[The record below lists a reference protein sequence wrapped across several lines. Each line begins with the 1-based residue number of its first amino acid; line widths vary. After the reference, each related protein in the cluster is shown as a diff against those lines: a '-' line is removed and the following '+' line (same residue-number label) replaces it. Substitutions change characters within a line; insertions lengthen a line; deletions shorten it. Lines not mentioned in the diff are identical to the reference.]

1 MAKRPKSKSS
11 PTITRPEAAP
21 PGESGRSPETGS
33 EQPSAISSRRTPI
46 PAAVPTVKRPRRNTM
61 KVSRRRRKKPGEA
74 VEELPV
80 DGDSKR
86 AGVKKAGPDLVTSYF
101 KDINRLPILSPAA
114 EYELAR
120 RIGIMEEVLWV
131 QILSLAPLTPHL
143 LAILTEVLG
152 KSPPEFPTVE
162 KAAAELVATGQSS
175 GKSLSQA
182 LGPLSAKLRQLDL
195 DRVFVGLVLDEIR
208 LLDHSRQDGRPAET
222 EAISDDLWKNYIQGT
237 GVIAQLIQRAKE
249 DFVKAN
255 LRLVVSI
262 ARRFNFGRMPLS
274 DLIQEGNVGLIKAV
288 ERFDYRRGYR
298 FSTYASWWIR
308 HAISRGVA
316 DKSRVVRLPVHM
328 MAEMHTLLRHKKRLT
343 RELGRVPTTD
353 ELAKATGLK
362 ADKIDKMDLSL
373 VEDAVSLDR
382 EISERDRRPFV
393 EFLEDESAEL
403 SMSERLLSEGMLR
416 EVQKML
422 RSLSDIEADVLR
434 LRFGFES
441 EQELTFSEI
450 ADKYNLSRER
460 IRQIQ
465 EQALNRLRRSMSRKD
480 LI

>member
-11 PTITRPEAAP
+11 PTVTSSTADP
-21 PGESGRSPETGS
+21 PSQTTLQPTEDLATELAS
-33 EQPSAISSRRTPI
+33 ERTPVPKPRRTRLSPL
-46 PAAVPTVKRPRRNTM
+46 R
-61 KVSRRRRKKPGEA
+61 VSRKPRKKRTDADPTRLPPAEEAEASAEKSSQKKPG
-74 VEELPV
+74 
-80 DGDSKR
+80 
-86 AGVKKAGPDLVTSYF
+86 PDLMLSYF
-101 KDINRLPILSPAA
+101 KDINRLPVLSPAA

-131 QILSLAPLTPHL
+131 QILSLAPLTPHI
-143 LAILTEVLG
+143 LAILEETLG
-152 KSPPEFPTVE
+152 KAPPESPAVL
-162 KAAAELVATGQSS
+162 KAAAELCDAGQSS
-175 GKSLSQA
+175 GKTLSQA
-182 LGPLSAKLRQLDL
+182 AGPLSAKLRQLDL
-195 DRVFVGLVLDEIR
+195 DRVYVGLILDEVR
-208 LLDHSRQDGRPAET
+208 LLDHSRKEGQPSVTASISN
-222 EAISDDLWKNYIQGT
+222 EAWQIYVQGN
-237 GVIAQLIQRAKE
+237 GVVTQLIHRAKE

-262 ARRFNFGRMPLS
+262 ARRFNFGRLPLS

-328 MAEMHTLLRHKKRLT
+328 LAEMHTLLRHKKRLM
-343 RELGRVPTTD
+343 RELGRTPTDD
-353 ELAKATGLK
+353 ELATATGLK
-362 ADKIDKMDLSL
+362 TDKIAKMDLSL

-382 EISERDRRPFV
+382 EISGHDRRPFV
-393 EFLEDESAEL
+393 DFLEDESAEL
-403 SMSERLLSEGMLR
+403 SMSERLISEGMLR
-416 EVQKML
+416 EVQHL
-422 RSLSDIEADVLR
+422 LTGLNGIEADILR

-441 EQELTFSEI
+441 DQELTFQEI
-450 ADKYNLSRER
+450 ATKYRLSRER

-465 EQALNRLRRSMSRKD
+465 EQALNRLRRALARKD